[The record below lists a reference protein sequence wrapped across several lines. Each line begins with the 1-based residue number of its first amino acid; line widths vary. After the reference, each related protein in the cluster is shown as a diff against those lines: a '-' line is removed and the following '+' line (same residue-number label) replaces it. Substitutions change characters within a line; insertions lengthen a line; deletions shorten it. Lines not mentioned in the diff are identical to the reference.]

1 MLPWC
6 KDFRHRLF
14 LVTRVEPLRG
24 WERGVSQGDPVS
36 RELCRLYDWSQ
47 NAYQATVVKS
57 QMKVGLF
64 LGLSVYG
71 VASID
76 F

>member
-1 MLPWC
+1 M
-6 KDFRHRLF
+6 
-14 LVTRVEPLRG
+14 
-24 WERGVSQGDPVS
+24 SQGDRVS

-71 VASID
+71 VVSID